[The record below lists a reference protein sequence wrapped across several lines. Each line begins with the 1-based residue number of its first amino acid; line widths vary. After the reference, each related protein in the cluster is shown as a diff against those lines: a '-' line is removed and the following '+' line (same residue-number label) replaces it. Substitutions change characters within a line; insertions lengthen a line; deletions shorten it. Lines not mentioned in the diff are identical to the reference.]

1 MKRYVLPFLLIISCL
16 LSGMHST
23 AEIKVEG
30 DANSSYNEFVEMIH
44 TCNLVYD
51 DMPLSDFLQLLKER
65 EIAVNLHL
73 TYSADYG
80 SGCVMLDW
88 SQFIRL
94 MIFVS
99 SDVEA
104 MESEKQ
110 AYFEVTSLLSELDII
125 SLPDVYITR
134 IMLTTNEM
142 SEYLKIELQAN
153 PETLF
158 ENFEFSIIE
167 SPFK

>member
-1 MKRYVLPFLLIISCL
+1 
-16 LSGMHST
+16 
-23 AEIKVEG
+23 
-30 DANSSYNEFVEMIH
+30 
-44 TCNLVYD
+44 
-51 DMPLSDFLQLLKER
+51 
-65 EIAVNLHL
+65 
-73 TYSADYG
+73 
-80 SGCVMLDW
+80 MLDW

-110 AYFEVTSLLSELDII
+110 AYFEVTSLLSELDIS

>member
-1 MKRYVLPFLLIISCL
+1 
-16 LSGMHST
+16 
-23 AEIKVEG
+23 
-30 DANSSYNEFVEMIH
+30 
-44 TCNLVYD
+44 
-51 DMPLSDFLQLLKER
+51 
-65 EIAVNLHL
+65 
-73 TYSADYG
+73 
-80 SGCVMLDW
+80 
-88 SQFIRL
+88 

-110 AYFEVTSLLSELDII
+110 AYFEVTSLLSELDIS